1 MFLALLILS
10 LLSIVSVTTRFLITE
25 LVKSLTNLTFSLI
38 PFLSNSFDVG
48 PKDFPVVLKK
58 IGSWFGSVK
67 RYVSNLQNEMTSLE
81 ENSIEINNQ
90 TFDINNP
97 SENEEKKVDKNEG
110 K

>member
-1 MFLALLILS
+1 M
-10 LLSIVSVTTRFLITE
+10 
-25 LVKSLTNLTFSLI
+25 
-38 PFLSNSFDVG
+38 
-48 PKDFPVVLKK
+48 LKK

-67 RYVSNLQNEMTSLE
+67 RYVNNLQNEMTSLE

>member
-1 MFLALLILS
+1 MPQIGWLELIIIIG
-10 LLSIVSVTTRFLITE
+10 LSIVI
-25 LVKSLTNLTFSLI
+25 I
-38 PFLSNSFDVG
+38 G
-48 PKDFPVVLKK
+48 PKDFTIVLKK

-67 RYVSNLQNEMTSLE
+67 RYVNNLQNEMTNLE

>member
-1 MFLALLILS
+1 MPQIGWIELIIIIR
-10 LLSIVSVTTRFLITE
+10 LSIVI
-25 LVKSLTNLTFSLI
+25 I
-38 PFLSNSFDVG
+38 G

-67 RYVSNLQNEMTSLE
+67 RYVNNLQNEMTNLE

>member
-1 MFLALLILS
+1 
-10 LLSIVSVTTRFLITE
+10 
-25 LVKSLTNLTFSLI
+25 
-38 PFLSNSFDVG
+38 
-48 PKDFPVVLKK
+48 
-58 IGSWFGSVK
+58 
-67 RYVSNLQNEMTSLE
+67 LQNEMTSLE

>member
-1 MFLALLILS
+1 MPQIGWFELLIII
-10 LLSIVSVTTRFLITE
+10 IVAV
-25 LVKSLTNLTFSLI
+25 LVI
-38 PFLSNSFDVG
+38 G

-67 RYVSNLQNEMTSLE
+67 RYVNNLQNEMTNLE

>member
-1 MFLALLILS
+1 MPQIGWLELIIIIG
-10 LLSIVSVTTRFLITE
+10 LSIVI
-25 LVKSLTNLTFSLI
+25 I
-38 PFLSNSFDVG
+38 G

-67 RYVSNLQNEMTSLE
+67 RYVNNLQNEMTNLE
-81 ENSIEINNQ
+81 ETSIEINNQ